1 MTEEI
6 NERKDLLLNT
16 IITKRMLKSDFN
28 ILKYGY
34 DSTLALNSNNY
45 QNLSIFFKAEASIIL
60 NGKSKVIVSDIET
73 DNSIMHKVNKIIPLP
88 TTNNYIDIDPDL
100 ALFNKTTTDYFNFWR
115 SKLIPK
121 LGRTIFTVINSG
133 FYSYDIEFIDKG
145 KSNYENA
152 AYNYDFLRDCH
163 VSNQMIKMEN
173 LRTPKFTFIS
183 Y

>member
-1 MTEEI
+1 M
-6 NERKDLLLNT
+6 
-16 IITKRMLKSDFN
+16 
-28 ILKYGY
+28 
-34 DSTLALNSNNY
+34 
-45 QNLSIFFKAEASIIL
+45 
-60 NGKSKVIVSDIET
+60 
-73 DNSIMHKVNKIIPLP
+73 
-88 TTNNYIDIDPDL
+88 